1 MKLTKLLLCLIAGVL
16 ASTTLASAQS
26 ANFMRD
32 ECASAARTYFRASNA
47 ATDARYEG
55 QRSDGV
61 HLVIGRI
68 YLRTRNEDFSCS
80 YDRDGRRM
88 SGFFAEG
95 RWRDNPLPG
104 SGTPPPAAGKPSGS
118 ELHLVTGVP
127 ANEVLNMR
135 SAPGTQAKV
144 VGTLKNGDIV
154 LRLKCKTAEA
164 ATWCEVRKVSDM
176 RSGGWV
182 NARYLGKLDGSS
194 ADKPKPPN
202 PGTGQITTTFVR
214 FPHGVKT
221 VELKEEL
228 PSKAVR
234 RYVLRARS
242 GQDLRF
248 RIETKAQQV
257 SWRIISPNG
266 GLVDQNSASREFRG
280 KLRQSGEYVIE
291 VTNGGS
297 RSHGYNVTFR
307 LD

>member
-1 MKLTKLLLCLIAGVL
+1 MQLTKLLLCLVAGAL
-16 ASTTLASAQS
+16 AFATAASAQS
-26 ANFMRD
+26 ASFMRND
-32 ECASAARTYFRASNA
+32 CADAGRAYFRDFNAS
-47 ATDARYEG
+47 TDTKYEG
-55 QRSDGV
+55 QRSDGT

-68 YLRTRNEDFSCS
+68 HLRSRTEDFSCS
-80 YDRDGRRM
+80 YARDGKRM

-104 SGTPPPAAGKPSGS
+104 AGTPPPAPGKPSGS
-118 ELHLVTGVP
+118 VLQLVTGVP
-127 ANEVLNMR
+127 ANDVLNMR

-164 ATWCEVRKVSDM
+164 ATWCEVRNVSDV
-176 RSGGWV
+176 RSIGWV
-182 NARYLGKLDGSS
+182 NARYLGKIDGSS
-194 ADKPKPPN
+194 ADKPKPPT

-228 PSKAVR
+228 PSRAVR
-234 RYVLRARS
+234 RYVLRVRS
-242 GQDLRF
+242 GQELRF
-248 RIETKAQQV
+248 RVETKAQQF
-257 SWRIISPNG
+257 SWRIVSPNG

-291 VTNGGS
+291 VSNGGS
-297 RSHGYNVTFR
+297 RSHGYNVMFR